1 MPSAEASTG
10 NIAAV
15 DTEEPSQ
22 QTDLGGP
29 TPRVSVGLIVYNGER
44 YLESS
49 IASLL
54 AQTYRDFEL
63 IVSDNGSTDDT
74 ERISRAAAVNDRRV
88 RYSRSETNRGVA
100 WNLNNAASL
109 ARGEYFVWAS
119 HDDLHSRDFL
129 ERCVDVLDADP
140 GVVYAYAPT
149 YLMDGDGRVFGRE
162 ANRFTVAAGAPN
174 RRFWEQL
181 VVRGGQNFYGMIRGS
196 TLRSIGAHGK
206 TPWAERVMFGELSL
220 NGRFAVVPSARFY
233 WRRHSGQLTE
243 VWDSRRQFALALDPA
258 RPAWRRS
265 NPALMVEYVAGY
277 VGAIQRAPLGAG
289 ERLRC
294 YARLG
299 RWLIGHLP
307 GLAVRDA
314 RTRAIEILSAR
325 PGDQLPP
332 DEAASA
338 GGRSSG

>member
-1 MPSAEASTG
+1 MPSAEASASTDAV
-10 NIAAV
+10 AA
-15 DTEEPSQ
+15 EELSRR
-22 QTDLGGP
+22 TDPGDP

-63 IVSDNGSTDDT
+63 IISDNGSTDDT
-74 ERISRAAAVNDRRV
+74 ERIARAAAAGDSRV
-88 RYSRSETNRGVA
+88 RYARSETNKGVA
-100 WNLNNAASL
+100 WNLNNAARL
-109 ARGEYFVWAS
+109 ARGDYFVWAS

-129 ERCVDVLDADP
+129 ERCVGLLDADP
-140 GVVYAYAPT
+140 GVVYVYATT
-149 YLMDGDGRVFGRE
+149 YLMDGDGHVFGRE
-162 ANRFTVAAGAPN
+162 ANRFTLGARAPD

-196 TLRSIGAHGK
+196 TLRSIGAHGR

-220 NGRFAVVPSARFY
+220 NGRFAIVPGARFY

-265 NPALMVEYVAGY
+265 SPALIVEYVAGY
-277 VGAIQRAPLGAG
+277 VGAIQRAPLSAR

-299 RWLIGHLP
+299 RWLVGHVP
-307 GLAVRDA
+307 GLAVRDP
-314 RTRAIEILSAR
+314 RTLGIEIVPAG
-325 PGDQLPP
+325 PEDQLPP